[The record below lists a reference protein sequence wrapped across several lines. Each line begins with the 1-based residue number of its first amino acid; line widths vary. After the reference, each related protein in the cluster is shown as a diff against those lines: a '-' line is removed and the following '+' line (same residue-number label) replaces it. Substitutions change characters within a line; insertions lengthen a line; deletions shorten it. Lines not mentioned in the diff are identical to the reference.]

1 MTLGTADGN
10 RKRLDSEMRTLSP
23 FSKSPFRLK
32 FTEISQW
39 RNMLRCICETR
50 KREQPSVTWPR
61 LWNRKEPKVGEPLFP
76 SASPW
81 RRTNENETLQRP
93 RNRPHFFFFFF
104 FSYFI
109 LHVNTMCAQGSTT
122 VYVCVRDLELGF
134 PADAGCVH
142 NGKIRRWGWQ

>member
-93 RNRPHFFFFFF
+93 RNRPHFFFSSSFPISFCMSIQCVHKARRLCVF
-104 FSYFI
+104 VCVISSSDFQ
-109 LHVNTMCAQGSTT
+109 LMPDVCTT
-122 VYVCVRDLELGF
+122 V
-134 PADAGCVH
+134 
-142 NGKIRRWGWQ
+142 K